1 MANLPCGLTVLSSFP
16 APLLQ
21 KDCAV
26 CKDQFSLQTEDPD
39 EQVVITLPCKHPF
52 HSPCILPWLK
62 QNGTCPS
69 CRYQLVPQ
77 PGSAPNPNGNPGPG
91 PGPSTG
97 TSNSSQPTAP
107 ANFSAPSRTETSSR
121 RTTSPRDRDPRESSE
136 RGGGG
141 GGFLGMVGDLLH
153 SLAGGH
159 PNSGPVPSSSGSGP
173 DSLPGSWEPAPSPHL
188 ESRNRSSRTGS
199 LSTSGPYQNSGSMR
213 SQSSPNGWF
222 DPAFTPSYNSNNRDR
237 NGDSTNERAPRIPGR
252 HRRRSYDRERE
263 RNRDRPGQRRNTQP
277 WDNPELD

>member
-1 MANLPCGLTVLSSFP
+1 MPRGLTVLNSLP
-16 APLLQ
+16 APILE

-26 CKDQFSLQTEDPD
+26 CKDQFSLHTEDPD

-69 CRYQLVPQ
+69 CRHQLVPQ
-77 PGSAPNPNGNPGPG
+77 PGSAPNPNGSSGPG

-97 TSNSSQPTAP
+97 TSNPPYPTSP

-121 RTTSPRDRDPRESSE
+121 WAASPRDRAPRDSPE
-136 RGGGG
+136 RGSGDG
-141 GGFLGMVGDLLH
+141 GGFLGMVGNLLH

-159 PNSGPVPSSSGSGP
+159 PNSGPGPSSSGAGS
-173 DSLPGSWEPAPSPHL
+173 DSLPGGWEPVPTPHP
-188 ESRNRSSRTGS
+188 EPRSRSSRAGGQ
-199 LSTSGPYQNSGSMR
+199 STNGPHQNSGPTQ
-213 SQSSPNGWF
+213 SQPSSYGWF
-222 DPAFTPSYNSNNRDR
+222 DPTFTPSYNSNNQDR
-237 NGDSTNERAPRIPGR
+237 NGDSTNEWASRNPGR

-263 RNRDRPGQRRNTQP
+263 RNRDRNGQRGGTRP
-277 WDNPELD
+277 WENPELD